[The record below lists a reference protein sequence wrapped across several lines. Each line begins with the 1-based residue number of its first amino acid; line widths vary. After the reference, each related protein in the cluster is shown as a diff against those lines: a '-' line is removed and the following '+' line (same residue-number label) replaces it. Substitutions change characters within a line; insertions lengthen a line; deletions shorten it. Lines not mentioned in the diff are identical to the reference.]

1 MKMDKGQK
9 IIKNFIYS
17 MMNSIDDAE
26 INNIK
31 INSPVFV
38 QLIITLI
45 NNYIDSFNEDDRKIE
60 LEHIK
65 VLLLKL
71 INN

>member
-1 MKMDKGQK
+1 MDKGQK

-17 MMNSIDDAE
+17 MMNSIDNAE